1 MRLKLLL
8 AMLFVSGG
16 LLMAQDTIKTL
27 IISEARMDRAEQL
40 YFELTNVGDEALDLS
55 NFEFTCMDPWQGF
68 PEGVEWPE
76 QAPNRDDRS
85 IERLPAVVLAPGESY
100 VIGAVSDFTEE
111 NYARDLERFG
121 YSQDWG
127 QQFLTNPK
135 LVPLIDLRVY
145 QYESP
150 GGTNDFGD
158 TDSISESDIPRL
170 NYGGVMEDWGGR
182 SAFFIRHHISPTDS
196 AVIDQVGGTFDD
208 PSGNGTNPDGGNQ
221 DVAGVTGATGSHYL
235 IRRFDVKQGNTE
247 FVRGTD
253 LSNSEWIPIPRLV
266 PEGGYG
272 ERLRGP
278 LWTVGNH
285 QNTVLTDLTTD
296 VLNID
301 WAAKTIEV
309 PWGVRNNDSI
319 MGAFNYTPGIA
330 WHYDFAPNHEDSAFV
345 SVRTG
350 DLLTLF
356 ALGNTLDSS
365 AMTLNVLPPTTAENR
380 VVPKYMPVMDEESD
394 DFGTY
399 VNFYVPYEVT
409 DGRQL
414 DTISEIPYAT
424 RVDTLQK
431 YLEKPPLAN
440 WEIVWVD
447 GNERTDLMEGDLL
460 RVTAEDGASVK
471 DYYLDL
477 QKYRKGRNDY
487 LSSITWP
494 DIPEFYKGLYG
505 WVGDTIPGFASAIQN
520 YVIEIPADTEGIP
533 GLVGKPGDDNAS
545 VDVQRA
551 VNLFGS
557 TADRTVTF
565 TVTAE
570 NDTSIREYTVEMVK
584 QKATEDIQPW
594 LGEPFMSQFIFRDHW
609 SNTFLEVV
617 NPGTGNLDL
626 SEYMFYFGYATNSAD
641 AITSNALAEDFDTRY
656 EKYIPGRIWADTT
669 TWAATPGIAVQDL
682 NVNTVVFP
690 GDVFVMGDAGSVSQA
705 SSSGGYGSVADWPAY
720 QQTDIFLTPQ
730 PGNVPD
736 DEKETALF
744 CPWDSPAN
752 RGTTLDRWVNEHI
765 YLFKIIGEGGDSVRN
780 GLKPATDP
788 FDFELIDV
796 WGSGEADVTPSI
808 GGVQI
813 GQIQGFTRKPEIY
826 AGNTE
831 IAGSWGDTINPAE
844 TTEWIMVDRPYFNT
858 IGVGWPMDIL
868 RVTDGLGSHFMNE
881 VTVYKS
887 TVASSVY
894 KVSQGYSMEEEIRG
908 ATTGTT
914 VAQFLANLS
923 PADTAQGLT
932 VISGGVE
939 ISGDAALTDGDSL
952 VVVSADLTNTSR
964 YYIEVTA
971 DGLSDDAVLTSDTYT
986 ITTDPAEVTGFEIG
1000 TPLADVAE
1008 GVNVPAGAIM
1018 NIIDANDAYVPLK
1031 TINFDTLYVD
1041 VLATS
1046 NVWFEVVAEDG
1057 ATTITYQL
1065 MPNGDETDAYVTSA
1079 VFAVDQGA
1087 QIISLIPDGTTVD
1100 ALLANLVPATG
1111 ASWVLLDKLG
1121 FERTEGMVVQDDQL
1135 VVTAADGVTTKTY
1148 FLSMLGD
1155 VAEYLAYV
1163 VSDVYTVD
1171 QDMLTISGADITAT
1185 VSVTDFLA
1193 NLTPAIGAT
1202 MEVQDNTGTGKA
1214 GADMLAET
1222 DQLEVIAAN
1231 GVNMVIYAIELNTV
1245 NVSELGLE
1253 GLSIYPNPTAGQ
1265 FYIEGLEPGLSIKV
1279 YNAVG
1284 VTLRNI
1290 TAFSSIEQITLDDQP
1305 NGMYYITIS
1314 NDEDV
1319 VGRYKVIKQ

>member
-1 MRLKLLL
+1 
-8 AMLFVSGG
+8 
-16 LLMAQDTIKTL
+16 MAQDTIKTL
-27 IISEARMDRAEQL
+27 IISEAKMDRAEQL
-40 YFELTNVGDEALDLS
+40 YFELTNVGDEALNLS
-55 NFEFTCMDPWQGF
+55 DFEFTCMDPWQGF
-68 PEGVEWPE
+68 PEGVAWPE

-85 IERLPAVVLAPGESY
+85 IERLPDLVLAPGESF
-100 VIGAVSDFTEE
+100 VIGTVSDFTEE

-127 QQFLTNPK
+127 QRFLTNPK

-158 TDSISESDIPRL
+158 TDSVSTSDIPRL

-182 SAFFIRHHISPTDS
+182 SCFFVRHHISPTDS

-208 PSGNGTNPDGGNQ
+208 LSGNGTNPDGGNQ
-221 DVAGVTGATGSHYL
+221 DVAGVEGATGTHYL
-235 IRRFDVKQGNTE
+235 IRRFDVKQGNVD
-247 FVRGTD
+247 FLNARGTD
-253 LSNSEWIPIPRLV
+253 LSNSEWIPIPMLT
-266 PEGGYG
+266 GGYS

-285 QNTVLTDLTTD
+285 VDATLDDLTTD

-301 WAAKTIEV
+301 WVGKTIEV

-330 WHYDFAPNHEDSAFV
+330 WHYNFAPNHEDSAYV

-350 DLLTLF
+350 DVLTLF
-356 ALGNTLDSS
+356 AVGVTLDS
-365 AMTLNVLPPTTAENR
+365 ADMVLNVLPPTTAENR
-380 VVPKYMPVMDEESD
+380 VMPKYMPVMNEESD

-399 VNFYVPYEVT
+399 VNNYVPYEVT
-409 DGRQL
+409 DGRAL
-414 DTISEIPYAT
+414 DTVSEIPFAT
-424 RVDTLQK
+424 RVDTLLK
-431 YLEKPPLAN
+431 YLEKAPNAN

-447 GNERTDLMEGDLL
+447 GNVRTDLMEGDLL

-520 YVIEIPADTEGIP
+520 YVVQVPADVDGIP
-533 GLVGKPGDDNAS
+533 GLVAKPQDDNAS
-545 VDVQRA
+545 VAVQRA

-570 NDTSIREYTVEMVK
+570 NDTSIRAYSVELVK
-584 QKATEDIQPW
+584 QKATGDIQPW

-609 SNTFLEVV
+609 SNTFLEIV
-617 NPGTGNLDL
+617 NPGTDFLDL
-626 SEYMFYFGYATNSAD
+626 SQYMLSFSYALTPAE
-641 AITSNALAEDFDTRY
+641 AITANATAEDFDNRY
-656 EKYIPGRIWADTT
+656 SKYIPGRIWVDTT
-669 TWAATPGIAVQDL
+669 TWQATPGIAVQDL
-682 NVNTVVFP
+682 NVNTMVAP
-690 GDVFVMGDAGSVSQA
+690 GDVFVLGDAGSVSQA
-705 SSSGGYGSVADWPAY
+705 SSGGGYGSVAAWPAY
-720 QQTDIFLTPQ
+720 QNTDIFLTRQ
-730 PGNVPD
+730 PDNVPD

-744 CPWDSPAN
+744 CPWDSPAG
-752 RGTTLDRWVNEHI
+752 RGTTLDSWYGEHI

-788 FDFELIDV
+788 NDFLLLDT
-796 WGSGEADVTPSI
+796 WGAEDNEQPSI
-808 GGVQI
+808 GGVPMDQI
-813 GQIQGFTRKPEIY
+813 FGYTRKPEIY
-826 AGNTE
+826 VGNPE
-831 IAGSWGDTINPAE
+831 ITGSWGTDEE
-844 TTEWIMVDRPYFNT
+844 TSEWIMVNRPYFNS

-894 KVSQGYSMEEEIRG
+894 KVSPGYSMEEEIRG

-914 VAQFLANLS
+914 VEQFLANLS
-923 PADTAQGLT
+923 PADPDQSLT
-932 VISGGVE
+932 VKSGGVE

-952 VVVSADLTNTSR
+952 VVLSADSTNTSM

-986 ITTDPAEVTGFEIG
+986 VTTDPAEVSGFDIG
-1000 TPLADVAE
+1000 TLLKDVVA
-1008 GVNVPAGAIM
+1008 GVNVPAGATL

-1031 TINFDTLYVD
+1031 TINFDTMYVD

-1057 ATTITYQL
+1057 ATKITYQL

-1079 VFAVDQGA
+1079 VFSVDQGA
-1087 QIISLIPDGTTVD
+1087 QIIGLIPEGTTVD

-1121 FERTEGMVVQDDQL
+1121 YERTEGGVVQDDQL

-1148 FLSMLGD
+1148 YLSMLGD

-1171 QDMLTISGADITAT
+1171 QDMLTISGQDITSS

-1193 NLTPAIGAT
+1193 NLTPAVGAT

-1214 GADMLAET
+1214 GADMLAVT
-1222 DQLEVIAAN
+1222 DQLEVTAAN
-1231 GVNMVIYAIELNTV
+1231 GVNIVIYMIELNTV
-1245 NVSELGLE
+1245 NVAEYGLD
-1253 GLSIYPNPTAGQ
+1253 GLSIYPNPTSGQ
-1265 FYIEGLEPGLSIKV
+1265 IYIEGLEPGLRIKV
-1279 YNAVG
+1279 FNAVG

-1290 TAFSSIEQITLDDQP
+1290 TAYSSMEQITLDDQP

-1319 VGRYKVIKQ
+1319 ISRHKVIKQ